1 MTGTGLDRKALRRL
15 AGMALVAAAW
25 FGAEAAAAAVI
36 DTVPIPRPRPE
47 VAAVAAPAQ
56 SAAQPADKGLKLPK
70 FLQPKK
76 KAAPAGSS
84 KFSPEEQAALAA
96 ISDYFN
102 SFRTMEGQFIQVGP
116 NGEQSE
122 GVFFIAKPGKIRFH
136 YRPPVKL
143 DVIADGS
150 SVAIRN
156 NKARTQE
163 LYPLSKT
170 PLKYLL
176 ADNIDLTSG
185 DTVSAV
191 RIEPD
196 IVSVVIIQK
205 SAFVD
210 GKLTMIFD
218 RKTSQLKQWIVTDN
232 QNLNTSVAVFN
243 IATGKPQDPGLFRIV
258 INP

>member
-1 MTGTGLDRKALRRL
+1 LVGLALLAAARL
-15 AGMALVAAAW
+15 A
-25 FGAEAAAAAVI
+25 AEGAAAAVV
-36 DTVPIPRPRPE
+36 DPAPLPRPRPHL
-47 VAAVAAPAQ
+47 AAVSAPAEPAAQ
-56 SAAQPADKGLKLPK
+56 PMLQPAAQPADEQGGLKLPK

-76 KAAPAGSS
+76 QQPASQPS
-84 KFSPEEQAALAA
+84 HFTPEEEAALAS

-150 SVAIRN
+150 SVAVRN

-185 DTVSAV
+185 NTVSQV
-191 RIEPD
+191 KIEPD
-196 IVSVVIIQK
+196 IVSVVIVQK

-218 RKTSQLKQWIVTDN
+218 RKTSALKQWIVTDA

-258 INP
+258 INNP